1 LQEMPS
7 GFEIRP
13 YRDADLADLR
23 RMVRGLQ
30 EAECGMDPSRAH
42 WADDG
47 AAYAGWMLEQVAANA
62 GAVFM
67 AVAADGAA
75 IGMVSCWRAEDLT
88 DITVTPQ
95 ARVHLYVSDIF
106 VIEAFRGR
114 NVAGALLGAAE
125 RHGRGLGLAQM
136 TIGLLAVN
144 HAARRAYEKSGF
156 SDYELLL
163 RKRL

>member
-1 LQEMPS
+1 MPS

-23 RMVRGLQ
+23 RMVLGLQ
-30 EAECGMDPSRAH
+30 KAECGMDASRAH

-47 AAYAGWMLEQVAANA
+47 AAYADWMLEGVAAND

-67 AVAADGAA
+67 AAAPDGTAV
-75 IGMVSCWRAEDLT
+75 GMVSCWRAEDLT
-88 DITVTPQ
+88 DITVNPES
-95 ARVHLYVSDIF
+95 RVHLYVSDIF
-106 VIEAFRGR
+106 VIETFRGQ
-114 NVAGALLGAAE
+114 NVAGALLDACE
-125 RHGRGLGLAQM
+125 QHGRRLGLAQM

>member
-1 LQEMPS
+1 MPS
-7 GFEIRP
+7 GFDIRA
-13 YRDADLADLR
+13 YRDVDLPNLR
-23 RMVRGLQ
+23 RMVQGLQ
-30 EAECGMDPSRAH
+30 EAECGMDPSRSH
-42 WADDG
+42 WADGG
-47 AAYAGWMLEQVAANA
+47 AAYADRTLEEVAANA
-62 GAVFM
+62 GAIFM

-88 DITVTPQ
+88 DITVTPES
-95 ARVHLYVSDIF
+95 RVHLYVSDIF
-106 VIEAFRGR
+106 VIETFRGQ
-114 NVAGALLGAAE
+114 NVAGALLDACE
-125 RHGRGLGLAQM
+125 QHGRGLGLAQM

>member
-1 LQEMPS
+1 MPT

-13 YRDADLADLR
+13 YRDADLPNLR
-23 RMVRGLQ
+23 QMVHGLQ
-30 EAECGMDPSRAH
+30 EAECGMDPSRAR
-42 WADDG
+42 WADGG
-47 AAYAGWMLEQVAANA
+47 AAYADWIFEEVAANT
-62 GAVFM
+62 GAIFM
-67 AVAADGAA
+67 AVAADGSA

-88 DITVTPQ
+88 DITVEPES
-95 ARVHLYVSDIF
+95 RVHLYVSDIF
-106 VIEAFRGR
+106 VIEDFRGQ
-114 NVAGALLGAAE
+114 NVAGALLNACE
-125 RHGRGLGLAQM
+125 QHGRRLGLAQM

>member
-1 LQEMPS
+1 MPS

-13 YRDADLADLR
+13 YRDADLPDLR

-30 EAECGMDPSRAH
+30 EAECGMDASRAH
-42 WADDG
+42 WTDGG
-47 AAYAGWMLEQVAANA
+47 AAYGDQMLEEVAANA

-67 AVAADGAA
+67 AVVPDGTA

-88 DITVTPQ
+88 DITVKPE
-95 ARVHLYVSDIF
+95 ARIHLYVSDIF
-106 VIEAFRGR
+106 VIESFRGQ

-125 RHGRGLGLAQM
+125 QHGRGLGLAQM

-163 RKRL
+163 RKPL